1 MNRREMSFLV
11 GGAATSFVAAFLL
24 FQVTSAPNGGS
35 GAQSPTHVS
44 NTEVGNWSAAG
55 TEIAQRIEPLH
66 AELDAPRANAESTGT
81 GTPDLD
87 AVQASYARLQDATQ
101 KLRDFQNDRLLAAGF
116 SQERINFIRERSAAV
131 EAQRAQAQRDARSKG
146 LAEDPDMTAAYTYN
160 KDLDLRYEIGDDE
173 YEKYRSALGRP
184 TGVRVA
190 DVPPDSAL
198 GIAGLRPGDEIVGYG
213 GKRVF
218 NIGELNSLA
227 AKGTP
232 GELVAVDVRS
242 DGMVRQVLLPR
253 GRLDIP
259 GPYVAPAMPL
269 PVLR

>member
-1 MNRREMSFLV
+1 MNRRE
-11 GGAATSFVAAFLL
+11 AAFLL
-24 FQVTSAPNGGS
+24 GGATASFVAVFLAFQMNQGPGL
-35 GAQSPTHVS
+35 QSPKQDPAYRDRAQAEAES
-44 NTEVGNWSAAG
+44 AEKDRQIEALKAEV
-55 TEIAQRIEPLH
+55 
-66 AELDAPRANAESTGT
+66 DALRANAESAGA
-81 GTPDLD
+81 GSSDLQSL
-87 AVQASYARLQDATQ
+87 QASQARLQEASER
-101 KLRDFQNDRLLAAGF
+101 LRNFQTDRLLAAGF
-116 SQERINFIRERSAAV
+116 SLERINFIKERSAAL
-131 EAQRAQAQRDARSKG
+131 EAQRLQAQREARGKE
-146 LAEDPDMTAAYTYN
+146 LHEDPDMAAAYSYD
-160 KDLDLRYEIGDDE
+160 KDLDLRNEIGDDE
-173 YEKYRSALGRP
+173 YEKYRRALGRP
-184 TGVRVA
+184 TGVRVV

-227 AKGTP
+227 GKGTP